1 MYNFSTEYWDKQQ
14 EELQNKWRKERE
26 RGVPPL
32 SYPCDDEG
40 GSGKK
45 TKIKN

>member
-1 MYNFSTEYWDKQQ
+1 MYNLSTEYWDKQQ

-26 RGVPPL
+26 RGFRP
-32 SYPCDDEG
+32 PCDDEG

>member
-26 RGVPPL
+26 RGGSAPPATTK
-32 SYPCDDEG
+32 EEVA
-40 GSGKK
+40 KK
-45 TKIKN
+45 QKYR

>member
-26 RGVPPL
+26 
-32 SYPCDDEG
+32 E
-40 GSGKK
+40 K
-45 TKIKN
+45 TKTSVNKINKN

>member
-26 RGVPPL
+26 Q
-32 SYPCDDEG
+32 
-40 GSGKK
+40 
-45 TKIKN
+45 KNKNKELINKN

>member
-26 RGVPPL
+26 RGRGFRPPATTKEEV
-32 SYPCDDEG
+32 D
-40 GSGKK
+40 KK

>member
-26 RGVPPL
+26 Q
-32 SYPCDDEG
+32 
-40 GSGKK
+40 K
-45 TKIKN
+45 TKISLNK

>member
-26 RGVPPL
+26 TKNKNI
-32 SYPCDDEG
+32 
-40 GSGKK
+40 GK
-45 TKIKN
+45 

>member
-26 RGVPPL
+26 
-32 SYPCDDEG
+32 
-40 GSGKK
+40 
-45 TKIKN
+45 TKNKNKELINKN

>member
-26 RGVPPL
+26 
-32 SYPCDDEG
+32 E
-40 GSGKK
+40 K
-45 TKIKN
+45 TKTSVKKINKN